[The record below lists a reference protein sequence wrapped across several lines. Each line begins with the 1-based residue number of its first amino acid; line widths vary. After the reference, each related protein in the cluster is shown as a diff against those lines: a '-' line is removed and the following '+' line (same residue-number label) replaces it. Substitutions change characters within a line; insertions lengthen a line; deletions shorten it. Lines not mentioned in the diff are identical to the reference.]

1 GSVLEATVYGLE
13 PYTQYSLRV
22 EAVNEAGSVSSPWV
36 SIRTLEASPAGLAN
50 FTVEQRE
57 QGRALLL
64 SWDQP
69 RAPNG
74 IITMYNLYSEGNL
87 EFSGL
92 SRNFL
97 FRRLEPWTM
106 YTLTLEA
113 CTLAGC
119 TRSPPQHVTTA
130 AAPPASQP
138 PPRPLLVGQDR
149 VSLTWGPPSQTN
161 GPIGEYSLIGRS
173 LEEFGRERSNE
184 DDVDRG
190 KVLFR
195 ESSPQ
200 HADSFSYT
208 VTGLRPWTRYEFSVQ
223 THNPAGHTLSPWVTV
238 TTKQA
243 SPRGLAPPTV
253 SHLQG
258 QPSKVLVAWSPPLE
272 PNGILQSYRIQRN
285 NVSFSFSFDPT
296 VLSYTDEDLLPFSTY
311 SYSIIACTSE
321 GCINSPHTNITTLQ
335 APPATVEAPAVD
347 SITSNTCTSGGC
359 TSSDRKSVVTGEA
372 PPTGFSPPT
381 LKVTGP
387 ESVEVSWSQ
396 PEHPNG
402 IITGYELRRDGEVIY
417 VGTETHYHDFTLLPS
432 VEYSYV
438 VRANNSKAPSGVG
451 LPTLTP
457 LGPSQLRVE
466 WSTPARPNG
475 DILSYTVHQRD
486 PVHLSSSSTVFTP
499 EDGDFSARHTTLHGL
514 APYHRYEVRV
524 EACTALGCSASDWS
538 SVLTLEAPPAGQT
551 APLLDLQPDTHTGLQ
566 TTFLLTWSPPAQPNG
581 RVLHYEV
588 YRKLD
593 YTTDTLGRE
602 AATLVYWNASTTCR
616 DEALQPYTVYQYQVW
631 AVNSAGRSASL
642 WANGRTGPAPPE
654 GVGPPIFLRV
664 SATSAVVKMRPPARP
679 NGIVSLYRVFSV
691 NHNNHTLCCSQGPL
705 SELQTLAAPPAHQPP
720 PRPVTLTTRSVQLEW
735 DEPLA
740 PNGVIESCELHLRS
754 PCPQPL
760 QPVPL
765 PCAEGPIEI
774 CFFGKRRSYNV
785 TGLQPYSTYQLR
797 AACFNK
803 MGSTASNWTTVT
815 TLSEAPQ
822 YVSPFSVGS
831 NLTVICLDWTESF
844 SLNGYLKDFSVTES
858 QLRVYT
864 GFYSYLHVPRI
875 SQKTLSFQVT
885 CTTDSGSA
893 STPTIRYSPATG
905 LGPVEPE
912 DSGKEGISM
921 SAAPVYSELWF
932 ILLLSLLGLFLLTLL
947 LGLLLQ
953 RALRKNPSARERPP
967 LVMLQKNRKA
977 GGEMYTFDTV
987 AGCVEISNVVLKSF
1001 TVYTEG
1007 LTDTKIVG
1015 SPMSVLRVP
1024 SQTDLAYSQH
1034 SLHRSVSQLI
1044 DRKSLM
1050 MEEGSW
1056 DNPLGHD
1063 SGLYVEEDE
1072 FVDAIKALRSGKKEH
1087 TMFTDTHL

>member
-1 GSVLEATVYGLE
+1 MCVDGVKLHSSQPVNFNILLNPGSDNALMHHAGPDLHLTVTGLQPFTAFYIRVQACQSDGCGVGGEVYIRTIETAPEGLLPPTVRAAGARVLEIHWSPPQQPNGVITSYHIYRRPVGTEEELLVFIWSSGPLEFFDASPALRPFSFLQYRVRSYNSKGSVLSQWALAQTLQAEPQDMAPPTVTPTGAYSAHLKWSEPGQPNGLISDYRLVYKKHQQDPTLNSTAVTALTVEGSVLEATVYGFE

-138 PPRPLLVGQDR
+138 PPRPLLVGPDR

-223 THNPAGHTLSPWVTV
+223 THNPAGHTRSPWVTV

-347 SITSNTCTSGGC
+347 SITSNSLNISWSKPLTQNGEVTEYVLKLNNEETYRGRNLHTVLSDLQPHTSYHLVLSACTSGGC
-359 TSSDRKSVVTGEA
+359 TSSDRKSVVTGR
-372 PPTGFSPPT
+372 PPTGFIPPT

-387 ESVEVSWSQ
+387 ESVEVSWRQ

-438 VRANNSKAPSGVG
+438 VRANNSKGAASSAAASAKTPPSAPSGVG

-593 YTTDTLGRE
+593 HTTDTLGRE

-616 DEALQPYTVYQYQVW
+616 DEALQPYTVW
-631 AVNSAGRSASL
+631 AVNLAGRL
-642 WANGRTGPAPPE
+642 PVRGPMGEQDLPH
-654 GVGPPIFLRV
+654 LRV
-664 SATSAVVKMRPPARP
+664 
-679 NGIVSLYRVFSV
+679 
-691 NHNNHTLCCSQGPL
+691 
-705 SELQTLAAPPAHQPP
+705 
-720 PRPVTLTTRSVQLEW
+720 
-735 DEPLA
+735 
-740 PNGVIESCELHLRS
+740 
-754 PCPQPL
+754 
-760 QPVPL
+760 
-765 PCAEGPIEI
+765 
-774 CFFGKRRSYNV
+774 
-785 TGLQPYSTYQLR
+785 
-797 AACFNK
+797 
-803 MGSTASNWTTVT
+803 
-815 TLSEAPQ
+815 
-822 YVSPFSVGS
+822 
-831 NLTVICLDWTESF
+831 
-844 SLNGYLKDFSVTES
+844 
-858 QLRVYT
+858 
-864 GFYSYLHVPRI
+864 
-875 SQKTLSFQVT
+875 
-885 CTTDSGSA
+885 
-893 STPTIRYSPATG
+893 
-905 LGPVEPE
+905 
-912 DSGKEGISM
+912 
-921 SAAPVYSELWF
+921 
-932 ILLLSLLGLFLLTLL
+932 
-947 LGLLLQ
+947 
-953 RALRKNPSARERPP
+953 
-967 LVMLQKNRKA
+967 
-977 GGEMYTFDTV
+977 
-987 AGCVEISNVVLKSF
+987 
-1001 TVYTEG
+1001 
-1007 LTDTKIVG
+1007 
-1015 SPMSVLRVP
+1015 
-1024 SQTDLAYSQH
+1024 
-1034 SLHRSVSQLI
+1034 
-1044 DRKSLM
+1044 
-1050 MEEGSW
+1050 
-1056 DNPLGHD
+1056 
-1063 SGLYVEEDE
+1063 
-1072 FVDAIKALRSGKKEH
+1072 
-1087 TMFTDTHL
+1087 